1 MNRLELKKLQRTKR
15 KLRVKARIYGTSS
28 RPRLTVYRS
37 NKHIYIQIIDD
48 TKGHTLAS
56 VSSLEK
62 EFRSLR
68 NTVANA
74 EKLGQVIGERAKQ
87 INITSIVFDRNGYL
101 YHGIVKA
108 VAEGARKA
116 GLVF

>member
-1 MNRLELKKLQRTKR
+1 MNRLELKKIQRAKR
-15 KLRVKARIYGTSS
+15 KLRVKSKIYGTST

-37 NKHIYIQIIDD
+37 NKHLYIQVIDD

-62 EFRSLR
+62 EFRGLR

-74 EKLGQVIGERAKQ
+74 EKLGQVIGERANKL
-87 INITSIVFDRNGYL
+87 NIKSVVFDRNGYL

-116 GLVF
+116 GLEF